1 MSFVVVA
8 KFHAKPDAGE
18 SLKELIIQTAKQSWE
33 EPGLLKYI
41 LVEDPNQPQVFT
53 LVEFFKS
60 EADFQAHRE
69 TVHLAKFRNQVTDLL
84 AAEPEVVRGIPTLAS
99 FNVKAGTD

>member
-8 KFHAKPDAGE
+8 KFHAKPDAAN

-41 LVEDPNQPQVFT
+41 LVEDPNQPEVFT

-69 TVHLAKFRNQVTDLL
+69 TAHLAKFRDQVADLL
-84 AAEPEVVRGIPTLAS
+84 AVAPEVIRGIPTLAS
-99 FNVKAGTD
+99 LDAKAGTN